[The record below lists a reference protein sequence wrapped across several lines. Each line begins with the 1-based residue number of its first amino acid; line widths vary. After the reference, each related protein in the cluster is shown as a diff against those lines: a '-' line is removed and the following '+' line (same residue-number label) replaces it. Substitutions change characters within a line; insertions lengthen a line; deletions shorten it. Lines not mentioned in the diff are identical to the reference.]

1 MQFEIRRMQHNLGIT
16 VVYVTHDQQEAMAM
30 SSRVAVFHRGRI
42 QQVAAP
48 ETLYEE
54 PEREFVASFIGDNN
68 VLRGRIRAVERDSC
82 DVETSGGIVRAFPV
96 HRCRPGDRSVIAI
109 RPERV
114 HLTKPGIY
122 TNEFE
127 ATIEDILFIGD
138 HLRLRLNL
146 CGNRDF
152 VVKIQNIVGHSAVL
166 EGDRV
171 RVGWSVMD
179 CRALPDEEGLS
190 RDPTTRNHTPDQ

>member
-1 MQFEIRRMQHNLGIT
+1 
-16 VVYVTHDQQEAMAM
+16 M

-68 VLRGRIRAVERDSC
+68 VLRGRIRAVGRDSC
-82 DVETSGGIVRAFPV
+82 DVETPGGIVRAFPV
-96 HRCRPGDRSVIAI
+96 HRCRPGDRSVLAI

-114 HLTKPGIY
+114 HLAKPGIY

-146 CGNRDF
+146 CGNRNF
-152 VVKIQNIVGHSAVL
+152 VVKIQNIAGHSAVL

-190 RDPTTRNHTPDQ
+190 RGPTTLNRTPEQ